1 MNNKIKIDVLDNT
14 LHVEHEDGRFV
25 EGKARL
31 SYGKKKLV
39 TNLNRPSK
47 MRYKGDDDII
57 MDMPEYDE
65 GTDQDIYV
73 LSNMLTGWSKEDK
86 ITRKNILEDDI
97 LGDLFDVFVE
107 EVKKMNG
114 MVKDKE
120 KKSKKSD
127 TLD

>member
-1 MNNKIKIDVLDNT
+1 MDNKIKIDVQDNI
-14 LHVEHEDGRFV
+14 LRVEHEDGRFV

-39 TNLNRPSK
+39 TNMNRPSK

-73 LSNMLTGWSKEDK
+73 LSHMLTGWSKEDK
-86 ITRKNILEDDI
+86 VSRKNILEDDT
-97 LGDLFDVFVE
+97 LGDLFDAFIE
-107 EVKKMNG
+107 EVKKING
-114 MVKDKE
+114 LVKDKE
-120 KKSKKSD
+120 KNPKKSD